1 MKNKGLR
8 QTVLLALA
16 LGVIAG
22 VAQAQLP
29 VILVADIPFNFTI
42 ERTTLPAGKY
52 EFQQLA
58 DSPWEW
64 TIADAKGTV
73 KVIFTT
79 DPADMLKVS
88 KLNELVFN
96 AYSDKDYFL
105 SKVWIEGMEE
115 GFHVAMPK
123 AEKAIRKGI
132 AAKSRNIP
140 LQKKGM

>member
-1 MKNKGLR
+1 MKSKGLKE
-8 QTVLLALA
+8 TVILALA

-64 TIADAKGTV
+64 TVADAKGAV

-79 DPADMLKVS
+79 DPTDMLKVP
-88 KLNELVFN
+88 KLNELVFD
-96 AYSDKDYFL
+96 AYGDKDFFL
-105 SKVWIEGMEE
+105 AKVWIEGMEE

-123 AEKAIRKGI
+123 AEKAIRK
-132 AAKSRNIP
+132 AMSAKSRNVP